1 MGILVGVAATAL
13 GVALILLLT
22 GMLLP
27 QGGEYRPGS
36 ARKKKGR
43 LGPAPALPPR
53 TCPLCATVLEPG
65 ERVKSDIL
73 RGKSDSLMRIYG
85 CPHCWPP
92 VEGSALRHCPVCGQG
107 IAPDGHALAR
117 YFERPGRKH
126 VHVLG
131 CSGCRTMSPRR
142 T

>member
-27 QGGEYRPGS
+27 QGGEYRR
-36 ARKKKGR
+36 ARRRGGKASP
-43 LGPAPALPPR
+43 GPAPAQPPR

-92 VEGSALRHCPVCGQG
+92 VEGSANRHCPVCGQV
-107 IAPDGHALAR
+107 ISADGHAVAR
-117 YFERPGRKH
+117 YFESPGRKH